1 MLPSER
7 GSASVDGMT
16 TTEQPTPSRTRPLV
30 EEDADFKVGYLT
42 GLTKRTVDSLDEA
55 ITRLTELN
63 DTVRSVLEALPT
75 PRFNED
81 AEISELRST
90 VYIVEHQIRQL
101 HIQRTGIVESLT
113 EIARPGT
120 VDELLPADRS

>member
-1 MLPSER
+1 M
-7 GSASVDGMT
+7 VTIDDMT

-55 ITRLTELN
+55 ITRFTELN

-75 PRFNED
+75 PRFDED

-90 VYIVEHQIRQL
+90 VYIVEHQLRQL

>member
-55 ITRLTELN
+55 ITRFTELN

>member
-16 TTEQPTPSRTRPLV
+16 TTEQTTTTTRPLV

-55 ITRLTELN
+55 ITRFTELN

-75 PRFNED
+75 PRFDED

-90 VYIVEHQIRQL
+90 VYIVEHQLRQL